1 MHRQRYNTWNHKI
14 CSGFICIVNWVI
26 YLCKMSVCVIH
37 VNVFTL
43 PPSIFFSFS
52 QSNNRTVPGPNA
64 THISGEYSSYRI
76 VSLSC
81 LSSSKMMTCLS
92 DRKRKIKNT
101 NFSKGSKHRG
111 PPLRNLLSGWKNRK
125 ISLFRVI
132 FFCVCFCRCLRI
144 KRENNSKVTSLFISS
159 SSSIFCYFF
168 CWRHQTKVSDI
179 KIA

>member
-1 MHRQRYNTWNHKI
+1 MIHCKEHTFTFMHRQRYNTWNHKI

-43 PPSIFFSFS
+43 PPRHLPQSIFFSFS

-81 LSSSKMMTCLS
+81 LSSSKMMTFLS
-92 DRKRKIKNT
+92 DRKRKMKKYKLFEGFKAQRATISQPFERLKKSKN
-101 NFSKGSKHRG
+101 
-111 PPLRNLLSGWKNRK
+111 
-125 ISLFRVI
+125 LFV
-132 FFCVCFCRCLRI
+132 
-144 KRENNSKVTSLFISS
+144 SS
-159 SSSIFCYFF
+159 YFF
-168 CWRHQTKVSDI
+168 LCVLLPLPTHK
-179 KIA
+179 KGK